1 MSTPRGGPSDTRPT
15 YRATIGSQ
23 VVDLPIV
30 PLDDEV
36 AVALLITVDLGIS
49 FCEHAGR
56 ELAAILEDRGVDV
69 VASVATM
76 GIPFAIEVSRALGND
91 QYVIF
96 HKTPKIHLKDAVA
109 EPVRSITTDVP
120 QRLLLDR
127 ARIHAVEHR
136 RVALI
141 DDVISTGSSAAAAMR
156 LLRSVG
162 ATPVALGAI
171 VTEGDAWRATLGDD
185 AGLVQSL
192 GVLPLFSRRA
202 DGGYDQR

>member
-1 MSTPRGGPSDTRPT
+1 M

-30 PLDDEV
+30 PLDADV
-36 AVALLITVDLGIS
+36 AIALLITVDLGIS

-56 ELAAILEDRGVDV
+56 ELAAILKDRDVDV

-76 GIPFAIEVSRALGND
+76 GIPFAIEVSRALGLD
-91 QYVIF
+91 EYVIF
-96 HKTPKIHLKDAVA
+96 HKTPKIHLRDAVA
-109 EPVRSITTDVP
+109 EPVRSITTELP

-156 LLRSVG
+156 LLRTVG

-185 AGLVQSL
+185 AELVQSL
-192 GVLPLFSRRA
+192 GVLPLFSHRA
-202 DGGYDQR
+202 DGGYEERTTG